1 MLPKIKKNLKNRFV
15 YGLVVFLLV
24 SAGCEAPRSPSL
36 EEQVSMNITDTPKLK
51 KTNPSISADGK
62 KLVFEADDK
71 GNKEIFLKNLET
83 GQLMNISNSPAKD
96 YQPSISANG
105 KKVIFLSDRT
115 GSSEIHMVNLAD
127 IFYARGLQSKANG
140 YTENAISYFE
150 QATITDSFHISSHQE
165 LGRLYDER
173 EDYDKAIKEFDTIA
187 NLYTDEFMRFLA
199 IFQGSPQ
206 EEQQLKALTSD
217 ITIAY
222 HNLALAYMHKE
233 NKKAGANVYYN
244 LGMIFEKIGATILA
258 IAEFEKGLSVDPAPS
273 FDAYS
278 LLGKL
283 YRSTKSH
290 KKSAEMLEK
299 ALEIDPNSALAH
311 NNLGMVHVE
320 LASQEDTKK
329 VELTHVKQTLLES
342 AKKEFQKAIEISPKF
357 ADAHNNLALYYYEKG
372 DYQQALKEWEIIYEI
387 NPEYPNLKK
396 NLDLVKRKL
405 QIIE

>member
-1 MLPKIKKNLKNRFV
+1 MRKSLKDNLIC
-15 YGLVVFLLV
+15 GLVGLLVV
-24 SAGCEAPRSPSL
+24 SAGCEAPMRPSL
-36 EEQVSMNITDTPKLK
+36 EEQVSRNITDTPKLHE
-51 KTNPSISADGK
+51 TNPSISADGK
-62 KLVFEADDK
+62 KIVFEADDK

-96 YQPSISANG
+96 YQPSISADG

-115 GSSEIHMVNLAD
+115 GSPEIYMVNLAD

-150 QATITDSFHISSHQE
+150 QATSTDPLHIPSHQE

-173 EDYDKAIKEFDTIA
+173 EDYDKAINEFDIIA
-187 NLYTDEFMRFLA
+187 NLYTDEFMKFLA
-199 IFQGSPQ
+199 IFQESPQ
-206 EEQQLKALTSD
+206 EEQQLKTLTGD
-217 ITIAY
+217 IIIAY
-222 HNLALAYMHKE
+222 HNLALTYMHKE
-233 NKKAGANVYYN
+233 NKKAAANVYYN
-244 LGMIFEKIGATILA
+244 LGMIFDKIGVNKLA

-273 FDAYS
+273 FDTYS

-283 YRSTKSH
+283 YQRTKSH

-299 ALEIDPNSALAH
+299 ALEIDPNSAPAH
-311 NNLGMVHVE
+311 NNLGMVYAE

-357 ADAHNNLALYYYEKG
+357 TEAHNNLAVYYYEKE
-372 DYQQALKEWEIIYEI
+372 DYRNALKEWQIIYEI

-396 NLDLVKRKL
+396 NLDLVRTKL